1 VTPHRT
7 MDPITLAALA
17 DFPNRLEAYYS
28 LVPSEYKNWRPAS
41 WDGVPSEP
49 FTPIEQICHVRDI
62 EIDGYH
68 ARLRCTL
75 EESNPLLA
83 SIDGEVLAKERCY
96 SAADATQ
103 VFAQFRDARTKTI
116 ELVAN
121 LTPQQLTRA
130 AMFEG
135 HRVTLRGLVHNLCSH
150 DQQHLAGMQW
160 LLARMVAST
169 QASGEV
175 CPGSR

>member
-1 VTPHRT
+1 

-17 DFPNRLEAYYS
+17 EFPHRLEAYYS
-28 LVPSEYKNWRPAS
+28 VVPNEYKNWRPTS

-49 FTPIEQICHVRDI
+49 FTPIEQVCHVNDI

-68 ARLRCTL
+68 VRFHRVL

-83 SIDGEVLAKERCY
+83 SLDGEALARERAY
-96 SAADATQ
+96 SAADTAA
-103 VFAQFRDARTKTI
+103 VFAQFRDARAKTI
-116 ELVAN
+116 GLIST
-121 LTPQQLTRA
+121 LTLQQLMRA
-130 AMFEG
+130 AEFEG

-160 LLARMVAST
+160 LLARIAAST
-169 QASGEV
+169 PTGTE
-175 CPGSR
+175 GDT